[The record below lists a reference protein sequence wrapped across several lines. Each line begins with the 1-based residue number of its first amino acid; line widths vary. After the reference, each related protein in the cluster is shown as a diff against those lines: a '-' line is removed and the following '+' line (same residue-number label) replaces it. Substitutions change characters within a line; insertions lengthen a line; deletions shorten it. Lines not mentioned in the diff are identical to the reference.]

1 MHNWRKELATKV
13 LIFFWTISNF
23 LNIFLILVDCSY
35 FDCVSM
41 AYHTVV
47 FIKKYMLFMQDWKLL
62 VMYAMHMIK
71 KLLLRLQINGFLKC
85 SLATLPNPQAV
96 VVSINYISS
105 SKSKN
110 ENMFFII
117 GWLFLNCNLHKLLK
131 CYVKAVWV

>member
-1 MHNWRKELATKV
+1 
-13 LIFFWTISNF
+13 
-23 LNIFLILVDCSY
+23 
-35 FDCVSM
+35 M

-47 FIKKYMLFMQDWKLL
+47 FINKYMFMQDWKIV

-71 KLLLRLQINGFLKC
+71 KLWLRLQMNGFLKC
-85 SLATLPNPQAV
+85 SLATLPNPQAA

-131 CYVKAVWV
+131 CYDKAVWV